1 MTKTMDEDFS
11 PLNVVKKNLTDFN
24 RSAYRVYKS
33 PQEFVTVEAATA
45 LEAMRESGVQAPL
58 KIVREIRFMDRMVEQ
73 NRFTAQEELVQT
85 GRNGAR
91 KHDTAL
97 AAALAEVQAG
107 AFSDSSAPSHTI
119 VQPEEAITVTSPEA
133 IIPPEVEATVLP
145 PEPAGDSEDLSPED
159 VAALLGAQP
168 NG

>member
-24 RSAYRVYKS
+24 RSAYRVYKNQ
-33 PQEFVTVEAATA
+33 QEFVTVEAATA
-45 LEAMRESGVQAPL
+45 LEAMRESGIQAPL
-58 KIVREIRFMDRMVEQ
+58 KIVREIRFMERMVEQ

-85 GRNGAR
+85 GKGGVRR
-91 KHDTAL
+91 HDTAL
-97 AAALAEVQAG
+97 AVALAEVQAG
-107 AFSDSSAPSHTI
+107 GFADVQAPTHTI
-119 VQPEEAITVTSPEA
+119 VQPEEAITVTAPDA
-133 IIPPEVEATVLP
+133 VIPPEVEVLP
-145 PEPAGDSEDLSPED
+145 PVQGDAEDLSPED